1 MPLIGCGG
9 EEKEKTISGPT
20 ATAAHLSGFFDSDGV
35 KIHYETFGEGKP
47 IVLIHGFPVNLK
59 INWLGSKWVETLQPI
74 RWVVALDCRGHGE
87 SDKPHDPEAY
97 RKEKMGGDVLRLM
110 DHLGIEKADLLGYS
124 MGSGIACHLLAC
136 HRERFTSVILV
147 GIGDRYV
154 LRSKAEMRADGMA
167 DAMLAEDP
175 SQITNPIGRRYRA
188 LADGVP
194 NNDIKALA
202 AFAVNRGGPVDR
214 AGLAAVDIPVL
225 IVSAGNDDV
234 MGRADELVAAIP
246 GAELVVIADAD
257 HLVVFDQRCKERV
270 VSFLERQ

>member
-1 MPLIGCGG
+1 MTPS
-9 EEKEKTISGPT
+9 TNAVPS
-20 ATAAHLSGFFDSDGV
+20 SGFFDSDGI

-59 INWLGSKWVETLQPI
+59 INWLAPNWVEALKPI
-74 RWVVALDCRGHGE
+74 RRVVALDCRGHGE
-87 SDKPHDPEAY
+87 SDKPHDPESY
-97 RKEKMGGDVLRLM
+97 RMENMGGDVLRLM
-110 DHLGIEKADLLGYS
+110 EHLGIEKADLLGYS
-124 MGSGIACHLLAC
+124 MGSAVACHLLAR

-154 LRSKAEMRADGMA
+154 LRSRAEMRSDGMA

-202 AFAVNRGGPVDR
+202 GYAVNRGEPVDR
-214 AGLAAVDIPVL
+214 ADLAAVDIPVL
-225 IVSAGNDDV
+225 IVSGGKDDV

-246 GAELVVIADAD
+246 GAELVVIPDAD
-257 HLVVFDQRCKERV
+257 HLVVFDPRCKERV
-270 VSFLERQ
+270 LSFLERR

>member
-1 MPLIGCGG
+1 MTSTPF
-9 EEKEKTISGPT
+9 ST
-20 ATAAHLSGFFDSDGV
+20 AVPPSGFFDSDGV
-35 KIHYETFGEGKP
+35 TIHYETFGEGKP

-59 INWLGSKWVETLQPI
+59 INWLGSKWVETLHPI
-74 RWVVALDCRGHGE
+74 RRVVALDCRGHGE

-154 LRSKAEMRADGMA
+154 LRSMAEMHADGMA

-202 AFAVNRGGPVDR
+202 AFAVNRGEPVDR
-214 AGLAAVDIPVL
+214 ADLAAVDIPVL
-225 IVSAGNDDV
+225 IVSGENDDV
-234 MGRADELVAAIP
+234 MGKADELVVAIP
-246 GAELVVIADAD
+246 GAKLVLIPDTD
-257 HLVVFDQRCKERV
+257 HLVVFDPRAKQPV
-270 VSFLERQ
+270 LSFLEEQ